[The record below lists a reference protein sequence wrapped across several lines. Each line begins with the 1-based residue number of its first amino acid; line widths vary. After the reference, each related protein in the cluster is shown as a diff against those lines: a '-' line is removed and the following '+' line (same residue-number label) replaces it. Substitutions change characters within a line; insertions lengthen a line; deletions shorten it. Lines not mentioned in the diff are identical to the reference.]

1 MKRQAGP
8 GLAKL
13 NTMPTHIVNTHEAK
27 SRLSELI
34 RLVEDGADV
43 IIARNGKPAAKLI
56 PWPPERPQR
65 VRGEW
70 AGQIRVH
77 GDIVGSDPDVVEL
90 FDASTESP

>member
-1 MKRQAGP
+1 
-8 GLAKL
+8 
-13 NTMPTHIVNTHEAK
+13 MPTHVVNTHEAK

-70 AGQIRVH
+70 AGQVRVY
-77 GDIVGSDPDVVEL
+77 GDIVGSDPDIVDM
-90 FDASTESP
+90 FDASAESP

>member
-1 MKRQAGP
+1 MTHQVGP

-13 NTMPTHIVNTHEAK
+13 ISMPSHIVNTHEAK

-65 VRGEW
+65 LRGTL
-70 AGQIRVH
+70 AGRIRVH
-77 GDIVGSDPDVVEL
+77 GDIVGSDPDVVAL
-90 FDASTESP
+90 FDASAESP